1 MKREIDMREI
11 SDGKLYVPMILSKQT
26 VAIATAVLRVVKKW
40 DNQLYWIPSI
50 FID

>member
-1 MKREIDMREI
+1 MKREIDMKYQTG
-11 SDGKLYVPMILSKQT
+11 SYMVPMILSKQT

>member
-1 MKREIDMREI
+1 MREI
-11 SDGKLYVPMILSKQT
+11 IRREGYMVPTDLVKDRL